1 MNSKKKILFCVFP
14 IQFFLSHRLPLAQK
28 AREEGYEIHLISTAS
43 EGENIIQAE
52 GFSFYP
58 LVISR
63 SKANPLQEISTII
76 QIYRIYKKIK
86 PDIVHHV
93 TIKPVLYGT
102 LAARLAG
109 VKAIVNAFSGLGH
122 VFTAKSFKISIIRL
136 LVKMAYKLVLR
147 HKNLVS
153 IIQNQDDM
161 EYLISKSIIQNNQT
175 VLIKGSGVDLNEFI
189 PLPEPIGIPV
199 IVLPARLLKD
209 KGVIEFVEAAK
220 ILQKLNIK
228 IKMILVG
235 NIDLGNPSSI
245 TYEEIDYWV
254 KNKIIS
260 HWGFCSNMPET
271 LAKANIVCLPSYRE
285 GMPKAL
291 IEACASGRAIITTD
305 VPGCREMIDIRN
317 PNGILVPPRDPKS
330 LAKAIEDLV
339 NNPRKRKEM
348 AINGRKMAEK
358 EFSINLVV
366 QKTMNI
372 YRKLLD

>member
-1 MNSKKKILFCVFP
+1 
-14 IQFFLSHRLPLAQK
+14 
-28 AREEGYEIHLISTAS
+28 
-43 EGENIIQAE
+43 
-52 GFSFYP
+52 
-58 LVISR
+58 
-63 SKANPLQEISTII
+63 
-76 QIYRIYKKIK
+76 
-86 PDIVHHV
+86 
-93 TIKPVLYGT
+93 
-102 LAARLAG
+102 
-109 VKAIVNAFSGLGH
+109 
-122 VFTAKSFKISIIRL
+122 
-136 LVKMAYKLVLR
+136 MAYKLVLR